1 MLFVTC
7 VVLNYNDAKMSVDL
21 AMAIKKYSTIKHVV
35 IVDNCSTDN
44 SWSTLSRLDDEKI
57 ICIRTERNGGYGY
70 GNNYAARYAL
80 DHLNSDAVL
89 IVNPDV
95 AFNEELTY
103 TLIQA
108 IQQDPSVGV
117 ASAIQLDRN
126 GCEIKRSAWRI
137 PTIWEYI
144 ISLDQLL
151 SKLMKGFYYSLEELH
166 KAPIVPVDCVAGSLL
181 MITREAFEA
190 TKGYDE
196 EMFLYCEETTLG
208 CKIKKAGYRT
218 VLCSDVSYKHL
229 HGASISKSIQSSLKQ
244 RKILL
249 QSHHLLLKKYLKAN
263 RFQLMVDTVVGQIS
277 LLQEAVKN
285 FIRVPIKNKCF
296 AKEI

>member
-70 GNNYAARYAL
+70 GNNYAARYAF

-95 AFNEELTY
+95 TFDEQLTC
-103 TLIQA
+103 TLSQA

-151 SKLMKGFYYSLEELH
+151 SKLMRGFYYSLEELH

>member
-1 MLFVTC
+1 
-7 VVLNYNDAKMSVDL
+7 
-21 AMAIKKYSTIKHVV
+21 
-35 IVDNCSTDN
+35 
-44 SWSTLSRLDDEKI
+44 
-57 ICIRTERNGGYGY
+57 
-70 GNNYAARYAL
+70 
-80 DHLNSDAVL
+80 
-89 IVNPDV
+89 
-95 AFNEELTY
+95 
-103 TLIQA
+103 
-108 IQQDPSVGV
+108 
-117 ASAIQLDRN
+117 
-126 GCEIKRSAWRI
+126 
-137 PTIWEYI
+137 
-144 ISLDQLL
+144 
-151 SKLMKGFYYSLEELH
+151 
-166 KAPIVPVDCVAGSLL
+166 

>member
-44 SWSTLSRLDDEKI
+44 SWSMLSRLDDEKI

-70 GNNYAARYAL
+70 GNNYAARYAF
-80 DHLNSDAVL
+80 DYLNSDAVL

-95 AFNEELTY
+95 TFDEELIC
-103 TLIQA
+103 TLSQA
-108 IQQDPSVGV
+108 IQQDPLVGV
-117 ASAIQLDRN
+117 VSAIQLDRN
-126 GCEIKRSAWRI
+126 GREIKRSAWRI

-144 ISLDQLL
+144 ISLDQLI
-151 SKLMKGFYYSLEELH
+151 SKLMRGFYYSLEELH

-181 MITREAFEA
+181 MIRREAFEA

-196 EMFLYCEETTLG
+196 EMFLYCEETMLG
-208 CKIKKAGYRT
+208 CKIKEAGYRT
-218 VLCSDVSYKHL
+218 VLCSDVSYKHF

-263 RFQLMVDTVVGQIS
+263 RFQLMVDIVVGRIS

-285 FIRVPIKNKCF
+285 FIRVAIK
-296 AKEI
+296 I